1 MRIGIELRHITPGSS
16 GGLVPFLKGLLE
28 KTFDMYPQEEFF
40 VYCTIYNRGLISNS
54 LANVHLTSL
63 PTVTYLKDLE
73 NDLCA
78 KKIDLLLRSFPV
90 QESMDFPM
98 SRQVVLI
105 PDLQH
110 EQFPQFFP
118 SEVLKERRSAF
129 GWMMSK
135 AGAIGTFTQF
145 TRQTIQEHPENR
157 CQDIFLIPPAINSE
171 YARADE
177 ASLLP
182 EELDFLPRLPYFF
195 CPSNLWPH
203 KNHRRLL
210 QAFLLFLRETGLD
223 MELVLS
229 GHPDGWQELNA
240 EFPDLPV
247 RHLGFIR
254 PEVLKRL
261 YRHATALAF
270 FSLYEGFGM
279 PLLEAFDAGT
289 PVICSNITSLPEV
302 GGDAIL
308 SCDPT
313 DVPAISRLMVE
324 IVSDQNLRSTLVARG
339 RERLGHY
346 SWEKSAA
353 SLMQAFER
361 VSSAAITGKKA
372 ERTPTPLVTIV
383 TPSYNQGRFL
393 RRTIES
399 VLNQTYPNIEY
410 IVMDGASTDDS
421 VEILNSYGDRFTWVS
436 ERDKGQAD
444 AINKGFER
452 GHGDILTFLNSD
464 DVLTPDAVQKAVDF
478 FTDHP
483 EVDLVY
489 GRANYTDEADCITGM
504 YNTDEYSLQRLIIDN
519 CICQP
524 ATFWRKRIADLVGP
538 FDIGLHMALD
548 YDYWLRIATMGGRI
562 AHIHEILAGSRLYA
576 ETKTLSLRERA
587 YAEVFQVSQ
596 KYAGYVHINYFLG
609 LWYHRIR
616 ENPTGIYR
624 YLSYLPKSQGI
635 FARLHYFTFNRKYL
649 IHQIN
654 FKPGR
659 VKKYLTHFLKSTLGF
674 LRPLARNV
682 RSRLY
687 LVDEKNPVFG
697 LWPDNHLGPVFQV
710 YIRRKNPG
718 QKLYLAG
725 VPVVDSVVKIKV
737 DHHAAEELLLRK
749 NQLSKIVVE
758 AEPGQKVL
766 FEFAKNHRDEN
777 GRYITMQLSE
787 TTLFA
792 EHDVIY

>member
-16 GGLVPFLKGLLE
+16 GGLVPHLKGLLE
-28 KTFDMYPQEEFF
+28 TAFDLYPEEEFF
-40 VYCTIYNRGLISNS
+40 VYCTIYNRSLISNPP
-54 LANVHLTSL
+54 ANVRVTSL
-63 PTVTYLKDLE
+63 PTVAYFKDLE
-73 NDLCA
+73 NDLCE
-78 KKIDLLLRSFPV
+78 KDIEVLFRSFPV
-90 QESMDFPM
+90 QDNMNYPL
-98 SRQVVLI
+98 SRQLVI
-105 PDLQH
+105 ITDLQH
-110 EQFPQFFP
+110 EQFPQFFSP
-118 SEVLKERRSAF
+118 EILKDRRTAY

-135 AGAIGTFTQF
+135 VAAIGTNTRF
-145 TRQTIQEHPENR
+145 TRQTIQEHADNR

-171 YARADE
+171 YAHADE
-177 ASLLP
+177 ANLLP

-195 CPSNLWPH
+195 CPGNLWPH

-210 QAFLLFLRETGLD
+210 QAFQIFLRESGLD
-223 MELVLS
+223 MELILT
-229 GHPDGWQELNA
+229 GHPDGWEELKA

-254 PEVLKRL
+254 PGVLKRL

-289 PVICSNITSLPEV
+289 PVICSNTTSLPEV

-313 DVPAISRLMVE
+313 DVHSISRLMVE

-361 VSSAAITGKKA
+361 APSAVSTGKKA
-372 ERTPTPLVTIV
+372 ERTPTPLVTVV

-399 VLNQTYPNIEY
+399 VLNQTYPHIAY

-421 VEILNSYGDRFTWVS
+421 VEILNSYGDRFTWIS
-436 ERDKGQAD
+436 ERDQGQAD

-452 GHGDILTFLNSD
+452 GDGEILAYLNSD
-464 DVLTPDAVQKAVDF
+464 DVLAPDAVQKVVDF

-489 GRANYTDEADCITGM
+489 GRANYIDEDDRVTGM
-504 YNTDEYSLQRLIIDN
+504 YNTDEYSFQRLVIDN

-524 ATFWRKRIADLVGP
+524 ATFWRRRIADLVGP
-538 FDIGLHMALD
+538 FDTGLHMAID
-548 YDYWLRIATMGGRI
+548 YDYWLRVATMGGRI
-562 AHIHEILAGSRLYA
+562 AHIHEVLASSRLYA

-587 YAEVFQVSQ
+587 YAEVFQVS
-596 KYAGYVHINYFLG
+596 KKHAGYVHFNYFLG
-609 LWYHRIR
+609 LWYHRLC
-616 ENPTGIYR
+616 ENPAGIYR
-624 YLSYLPKSQGI
+624 YLGYLPKSQGI
-635 FARLHYFTFNRKYL
+635 FARLHYLIFNRKYL
-649 IHQIN
+649 IHRIKFN
-654 FKPGR
+654 PGR
-659 VKKYLTHFLKSTLGF
+659 VKRYVTHVLKSTLGF

-697 LWPDNHLGPVFQV
+697 LWPDNRLGPVFQV
-710 YIRRKNPG
+710 YVKRKNPG

-725 VPVVDSVVKIKV
+725 IPVIDSLVKVMV
-737 DHHAAEELLLRK
+737 DHHTAEELLLRK
-749 NQLSKIVVE
+749 DKLSKIVLE

-766 FEFAKNHRDEN
+766 FKFAKNHRDET

-787 TTLFA
+787 TNLFA